1 MDDIQIIC
9 LTKSFSGRLVLR
21 ELSLTLPA
29 GQITCLMAPSGW
41 GKTTLLRLLAG
52 LLPPDSGS
60 VTGLPRRISF
70 VFQEPRLCESFSALS
85 NLRLVT
91 GSTLSQPRLL
101 EHLHQ
106 LGLSGSERLPVSQLS
121 GGMRQRVSI
130 ARAVCYDPQL
140 LLLDEPFRGLDAES
154 RRLSMDYIL
163 RHCAGKTVLLAT
175 HDSREADYL
184 HAPCLHLDRL

>member
-1 MDDIQIIC
+1 MEDIQITR
-9 LTKSFSGRLVLR
+9 LQKAFSGRPVLR

-52 LLPPDSGS
+52 LLPPDGGS
-60 VTGLPRRISF
+60 ITGLPRRISF

-91 GSTLSQPRLL
+91 GSALS
-101 EHLHQ
+101 H
-106 LGLSGSERLPVSQLS
+106 LS
-121 GGMRQRVSI
+121 GGMRQRVAI
-130 ARAVCYDPQL
+130 ARAVCYDPHL
-140 LLLDEPFRGLDAES
+140 LLLDEPFRGLDEES
-154 RRLSMDYIL
+154 RRLTMDYVL
-163 RHCAGKTVLLAT
+163 RHCAGKTVVLAT

-184 HAPCLHLDRL
+184 RAPCLRLDQL

>member
-1 MDDIQIIC
+1 MEDIQITR
-9 LTKSFSGRLVLR
+9 LQKAFFGRPVLR

-52 LLPPDSGS
+52 LLPPDVGS
-60 VTGLPRRISF
+60 ITGLPRRISF

-91 GSTLSQPRLL
+91 GSALSQPQLL
-101 EHLHQ
+101 EHLRQ
-106 LGLSGSERLPVSQLS
+106 LDLSGSERLPVSQLS

-140 LLLDEPFRGLDAES
+140 LLLDEPFRGLDEES
-154 RRLSMDYIL
+154 RRLTMDYVL
-163 RHCAGKTVLLAT
+163 RHCAGKTVVLAT

-184 HAPCLHLDRL
+184 CAPCLHLDQL